1 METFGENDN
10 GTDNNTA
17 NVVRIQKGLKWQV
30 IDAIDWN
37 PDWIDIV
44 SDFPIDTEF
53 TSLSLRDL
61 YIDIH
66 GPQSAPTARQIGRML
81 SLSDIVGSKPESL
94 WIRK

>member
-1 METFGENDN
+1 MSSP
-10 GTDNNTA
+10 
-17 NVVRIQKGLKWQV
+17 RYV
-30 IDAIDWN
+30 IEKRL
-37 PDWIDIV
+37 IDII

-81 SLSDIVGSKPESL
+81 SLSDIVSSKPESL
-94 WIRK
+94 WIRKQGERNG